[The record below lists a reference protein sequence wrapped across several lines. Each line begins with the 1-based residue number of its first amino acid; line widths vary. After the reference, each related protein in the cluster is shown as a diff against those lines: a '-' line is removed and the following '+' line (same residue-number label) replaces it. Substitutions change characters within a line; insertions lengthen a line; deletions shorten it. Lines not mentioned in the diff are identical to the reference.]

1 MIIFSSIFGFG
12 IGWGKP
18 CPVNPYNLRPGPKT
32 GMALVAAAGP
42 VSNLVVATFIASLLQ
57 LPIGLSGSV
66 DDLLGVLV
74 IVNVSLAFFNLI
86 PVLNALENAALPMIL
101 DGMRPAEARKRAQE
115 WLEQV
120 GLSHRLSHRPSELSG
135 GEQQRVAIA
144 RALASDPTLILA
156 DEPTGSLDQESA
168 EAVFDL
174 LKRFYEHGATVIIAT
189 HDTELI
195 RNTGGRVIIL
205 KQGCIETDTKIP
217 KLT

>member
-86 PVLNALENAALPMIL
+86 PVPPLDGFSVLLGLLPDRLAYSIAGLQQYGAALLLMLIFF
-101 DGMRPAEARKRAQE
+101 GQ
-115 WLEQV
+115 
-120 GLSHRLSHRPSELSG
+120 GFIGGFIRLFAVPFLR
-135 GEQQRVAIA
+135 
-144 RALASDPTLILA
+144 LIGYA
-156 DEPTGSLDQESA
+156 
-168 EAVFDL
+168 
-174 LKRFYEHGATVIIAT
+174 
-189 HDTELI
+189 
-195 RNTGGRVIIL
+195 
-205 KQGCIETDTKIP
+205 
-217 KLT
+217 